1 MNVVALGSLVVG
13 VPDNRPVLSRVSPD
27 GRVPVLGTLN
37 VSPDISRSSVSSW
50 TLAAVPAV
58 RLIVEVVMVTGLYV
72 IVTVALSVTPDPS
85 VTITD
90 TLYTSVE
97 SPDSDPVIAPLLESA
112 RPLGNGSAALDGT
125 LQV

>member
-1 MNVVALGSLVVG
+1 MNVVVLGSLVAG
-13 VPDNRPVLSRVSPD
+13 VPDNRPEVSRVSPD
-27 GRVPVLGTLN
+27 GRVPALGTLN

-72 IVTVALSVTPDPS
+72 MVTVPLSVAPDAS
-85 VTITD
+85 VTITE
-90 TLYTSVE
+90 TSYASVE
-97 SPDSDPVIAPLLESA
+97 SPDSDPVIAPLLESE
-112 RPLGNGSAALDGT
+112 RPLGNGSAGLDGT